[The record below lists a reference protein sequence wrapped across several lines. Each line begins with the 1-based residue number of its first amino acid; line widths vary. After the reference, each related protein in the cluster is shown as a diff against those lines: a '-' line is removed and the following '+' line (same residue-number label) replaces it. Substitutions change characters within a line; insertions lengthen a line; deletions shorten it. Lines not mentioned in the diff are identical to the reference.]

1 MENLR
6 VLNAMLIIA
15 LIPNFGTCSKRP
27 DDDVGFNVLRCRD
40 NILGTN
46 VCPMRTSASIWN
58 L

>member
-1 MENLR
+1 M
-6 VLNAMLIIA
+6 VLNAVLIIA
-15 LIPNFGTCSKRP
+15 LIPTFGTCSKRP

-46 VCPMRTSASIWN
+46 ICPMRTSASIWN